1 MCYKINKIINK
12 GEDNMNYLSDLYNAV
27 QLYNTT
33 HKEKANEV
41 ILGISCY
48 RFIKNRIR
56 HMSEWQPVF
65 DDKGILREVL
75 GLQIKI
81 DYFCPNLIEV
91 RRNVYLNDPLGY
103 IWLNKE
109 EMKKEVDDELSALM
123 DNDLKYLHS
132 WIKFE
137 EYYNNRKDK
146 EE

>member
-1 MCYKINKIINK
+1 
-12 GEDNMNYLSDLYNAV
+12 MNYLSDLHNAL

-41 ILGISCY
+41 ILGIQCY
-48 RFIKNRIR
+48 RFIKNRVK

-81 DYFCPNLIEV
+81 DYFLPNLIEV
-91 RRNVYLNDPLGY
+91 RRNVYLNDPIGF
-103 IWLNKE
+103 IWLNEE
-109 EMKKEVDDELSALM
+109 EMKKEVNDKLSEMIDD
-123 DNDLKYLHS
+123 DLKDLH
-132 WIKFE
+132 KFLE
-137 EYYNNRKDK
+137 FERYYEDRNNK

>member
-1 MCYKINKIINK
+1 
-12 GEDNMNYLSDLYNAV
+12 MNYLSDLHNAL

-33 HKEKANEV
+33 HKEKANEA
-41 ILGISCY
+41 ILGIQCY
-48 RFIKNRIR
+48 RFIKNRVE
-56 HMSEWQPVF
+56 HMSNWKPVF

-91 RRNVYLNDPLGY
+91 KRNPYLNDPLGF
-103 IWLNKE
+103 IWLSKE
-109 EMKKEVDDELSALM
+109 EVESAIPNDELSTLI
-123 DNDLKYLHS
+123 DNDLKELRN

-137 EYYNNRKDK
+137 EYYKNNKDK

>member
-1 MCYKINKIINK
+1 
-12 GEDNMNYLSDLYNAV
+12 MNYLTDLYNAV

-41 ILGISCY
+41 VLGISVY

-56 HMSEWQPVF
+56 HMNWDAKF

-81 DYFCPNLIEV
+81 DYFLPNLIEV
-91 RRNVYLNDPLGY
+91 KHNPYLNDPLGY
-103 IWLNKE
+103 IWLSKE
-109 EMKKEVDDELSALM
+109 EIQSCIPNDKLSEIM
-123 DNDLKYLHS
+123 DNDLKELHS
-132 WIKFE
+132 WIEFE
-137 EYYNNRKDK
+137 RYYEDRNNK

>member
-1 MCYKINKIINK
+1 MNI
-12 GEDNMNYLSDLYNAV
+12 NYLTDLHNAV

-65 DDKGILREVL
+65 DNKGILREIL
-75 GLQIKI
+75 GLNIKI

-91 RRNVYLNDPLGY
+91 KRNPYLHDPLGY
-103 IWLNKE
+103 IWLSKE
-109 EMKKEVDDELSALM
+109 EIQSSIPNDELSTLI
-123 DNDLKYLHS
+123 DNDLKELHN

-137 EYYNNRKDK
+137 EYYKNNKDK

>member
-1 MCYKINKIINK
+1 M
-12 GEDNMNYLSDLYNAV
+12 DYLADLYNAKE
-27 QLYNTT
+27 LYNVS

-48 RFIKNRIR
+48 RFIKNRIK

-81 DYFCPNLIEV
+81 DYFLPNLIEV
-91 RRNVYLNDPLGY
+91 KHNPYLYDPIGF
-103 IWLNKE
+103 IWLSE
-109 EMKKEVDDELSALM
+109 GEVESSIPNDELSALI
-123 DNDLKYLHS
+123 DNDLKHLHS

-137 EYYNNRKDK
+137 EYYKNNKDK

>member
-1 MCYKINKIINK
+1 
-12 GEDNMNYLSDLYNAV
+12 MNYLSDLYNAV

-56 HMSEWQPVF
+56 HMNWDAKF

-75 GLQIKI
+75 GLNIKI

-91 RRNVYLNDPLGY
+91 KRNPYLYDPLGF
-103 IWLNKE
+103 IWLSE
-109 EMKKEVDDELSALM
+109 EEIKEVDDELSALI
-123 DNDLKYLHS
+123 DNDLKELHS

-137 EYYNNRKDK
+137 EYYKNNKDK

>member
-1 MCYKINKIINK
+1 M
-12 GEDNMNYLSDLYNAV
+12 DYLADLYNAKE
-27 QLYNTT
+27 LYNVS

-48 RFIKNRIR
+48 RFIKNRIK

-81 DYFCPNLIEV
+81 DYFLPNLIEV
-91 RRNVYLNDPLGY
+91 KHNPYLYDPIGF
-103 IWLNKE
+103 IWLSE
-109 EMKKEVDDELSALM
+109 GEVESSIPNDKLSTLIDD
-123 DNDLKYLHS
+123 DLKELHS

-137 EYYNNRKDK
+137 EYYKNNKGK

>member
-1 MCYKINKIINK
+1 
-12 GEDNMNYLSDLYNAV
+12 MNYLSDLYNAK
-27 QLYNTT
+27 QLYDTC

-41 ILGISCY
+41 VLGINIY

-56 HMSEWQPVF
+56 HMNWDAKF

-75 GLQIKI
+75 GLNIKI

-91 RRNVYLNDPLGY
+91 RRNVYLNDPIGFV
-103 IWLNKE
+103 WLSEE
-109 EMKKEVDDELSALM
+109 EMKKEVDDELSKM
-123 DNDLKYLHS
+123 IDNDLKDLHS

-137 EYYNNRKDK
+137 KYYENRKNK

>member
-1 MCYKINKIINK
+1 
-12 GEDNMNYLSDLYNAV
+12 MNYLSDLHNAL

-41 ILGISCY
+41 ILGIQCY
-48 RFIKNRIR
+48 RFIKNRVK

-81 DYFCPNLIEV
+81 DYFLPNLIEV

-103 IWLNKE
+103 IWLNEE
-109 EMKKEVDDELSALM
+109 EMKKEVDDKLSEIM
-123 DNDLKYLHS
+123 DNDLKELHS
-132 WIKFE
+132 WIEFE
-137 EYYNNRKDK
+137 RYYENRNNK